1 MLENT
6 LYLQDGIL
14 RIRPGVKR
22 AVVKAVGKT
31 LGMRASRLA
40 TTETVEL
47 AFASLSW
54 SGAHVFGG
62 HAGQCAERVPK

>member
-40 TTETVEL
+40 TTETQTVEL

-62 HAGQCAERVPK
+62 HAGQ